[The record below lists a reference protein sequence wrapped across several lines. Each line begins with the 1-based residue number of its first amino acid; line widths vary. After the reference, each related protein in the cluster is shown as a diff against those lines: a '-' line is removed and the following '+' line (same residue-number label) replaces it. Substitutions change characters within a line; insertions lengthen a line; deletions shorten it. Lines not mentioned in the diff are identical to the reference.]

1 MVPVLILAAGA
12 STRMRGADKLL
23 QTVLGEPLLRR
34 QVRIAGQSRAPVLVT
49 LPPQAVDRRQ
59 VLQGLPAELIEV
71 ADAASGM
78 ASSLRAGVKAV
89 ADAAGLLV
97 LLADMPE
104 IEAEDLALMQRLFAA
119 SANQPILRATSATG
133 QPGHPVLFPARCFAA
148 LVGLEGDQGA
158 RALLGNDPEVEMVPL
173 PGLRAVTDLDTPE
186 AWAEWRARTGR

>member
-23 QTVLGEPLLRR
+23 QTVSGEPLLSR
-34 QVRIAGQSRAPVLVT
+34 QVRIAGQSGARVLVT
-49 LPPQAVDRRQ
+49 LPPQAVERRQ
-59 VLQGLPAELIEV
+59 VLQGLSAELIEV

-148 LVGLEGDQGA
+148 LASLEGDQGA